1 MKGKLKQYARILR
14 VAKKP
19 NKLEFKN
26 LLKITGLGLILIGF
40 IGFII
45 EIAGRLIK

>member
-19 NKLEFKN
+19 NKLEYKN
-26 LLKITGLGLILIGF
+26 LLKVAGLGLLIIGF

-45 EIAGRLIK
+45 EIGARLLI